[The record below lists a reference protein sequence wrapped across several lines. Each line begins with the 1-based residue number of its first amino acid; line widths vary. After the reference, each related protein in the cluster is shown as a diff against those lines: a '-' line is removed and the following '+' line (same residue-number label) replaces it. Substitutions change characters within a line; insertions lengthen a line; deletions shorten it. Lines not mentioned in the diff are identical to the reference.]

1 MRERLASHY
10 DRIWRAAVVL
20 LATIGLAAAIVF
32 VSLSTNLMAF
42 LLAAVVAGAAAVQVG
57 LARELP
63 SADLIRSTPRLAV
76 VGGLLVLAICGFA
89 AAVGLETLVLVGL
102 IIMSSPPVVSRL
114 RPAGRQPAE
123 PPTPQLREEP
133 PPLPTPRYL
142 SAVARSLCEL
152 SDEELCL
159 AWRRSFTRLQTSST
173 AEHRAAMADVR
184 RAYLD
189 ELERRSPEA
198 FAAWIDSGARAA
210 GDPAKFFVPHTN

>member
-1 MRERLASHY
+1 MRERLASRY

-20 LATIGLAAAIVF
+20 LATIGLASAIVF
-32 VSLSTNLMAF
+32 VGLSTNVVAF
-42 LLAAVVAGAAAVQVG
+42 LIAAFVAGAAALQVG

-76 VGGLLVLAICGFA
+76 LGGLLVLAICGFA

-102 IIMSSPPVVSRL
+102 IITLSPPVLARL
-114 RPAGRQPAE
+114 RPAARRPAE
-123 PPTPQLREEP
+123 PQRQPQDVPR

-152 SDEELCL
+152 SDEEICL

-173 AEHRAAMADVR
+173 AEQRSAMADVR

-198 FAAWIDSGARAA
+198 FAAWIGSGARAA
-210 GDPAKFFVPHTN
+210 GDPARFFIPHTN

>member
-1 MRERLASHY
+1 MRERLASRY

-32 VSLSTNLMAF
+32 VGLSTNLVAF
-42 LLAAVVAGAAAVQVG
+42 LVAAAVAGAAALQVG

-76 VGGLLVLAICGFA
+76 LGGLLVLAICGFA

-102 IIMSSPPVVSRL
+102 IITLSPPVLARL
-114 RPAGRQPAE
+114 RPAARQPAE
-123 PPTPQLREEP
+123 PMRQPQDV
-133 PPLPTPRYL
+133 PLPSIPTPRYL

-152 SDEELCL
+152 SDEEICL
-159 AWRRSFTRLQTSST
+159 AWRRSFTRLQNPST
-173 AEHRAAMADVR
+173 AEHRSAMADVR

-189 ELERRSPEA
+189 ELERRSPDA
-198 FAAWIDSGARAA
+198 FAAWIQSGARAA
-210 GDPAKFFVPHTN
+210 GDPAKFFIPHTS